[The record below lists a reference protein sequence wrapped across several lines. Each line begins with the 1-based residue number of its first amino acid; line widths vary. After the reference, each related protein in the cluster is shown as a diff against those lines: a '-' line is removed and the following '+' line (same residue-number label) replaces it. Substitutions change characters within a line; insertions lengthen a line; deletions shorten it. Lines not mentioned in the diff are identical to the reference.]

1 MIESH
6 ASRPKPYKI
15 ILVGSQAVGKSSLLH
30 RIIESKFDLNYT
42 PTIGVDF
49 KTLSVPVGQKQVVL
63 QIWDTAGQ
71 EKFKALT
78 GTYFRGSQG
87 CICVYDIND
96 A

>member
-1 MIESH
+1 MIENQ
-6 ASRPKPYKI
+6 ANKPKPYKI

-49 KTLSVPVGQKQVVL
+49 KTISVPVGQKHVML

-71 EKFKALT
+71 
-78 GTYFRGSQG
+78 
-87 CICVYDIND
+87 
-96 A
+96 